1 MTRLPHVPILRALL
15 LSVAST
21 PKISTARHL
30 TSDNP
35 KGIDLVERNNEI
47 SFGSISEKAGKKS
60 NARNPYFSSRYPRRP
75 QLTTSGKSEN
85 NPTVDRGEG
94 GRRVST
100 YPVVAVLLQLL
111 EYILSSPRTQH
122 HVVVTS
128 DGPS

>member
-1 MTRLPHVPILRALL
+1 MHATHIFHRGTL
-15 LSVAST
+15 
-21 PKISTARHL
+21 
-30 TSDNP
+30 
-35 KGIDLVERNNEI
+35 
-47 SFGSISEKAGKKS
+47 
-60 NARNPYFSSRYPRRP
+60 P